1 MKSGREGPRY
11 NVFMNWKIALL
22 VVVGVVLLP
31 VAALAL
37 LSAFSRR
44 PSNLGVIDG
53 RLAPC
58 PESPNCVS
66 TQAQDAVHRMEPIS
80 YSGSAEDARARIKAL
95 IASRPRTKIVTEKGN
110 YLHVEFVS
118 ALFRFVDDVEFLIDE
133 SNGNI
138 DFRSASRVGYGD
150 LGANRKRMEAI
161 AAEFSAQ

>member
-1 MKSGREGPRY
+1 
-11 NVFMNWKIALL
+11 MNWKIALL
-22 VVVGVVLLP
+22 VVGGVVLLP
-31 VAALAL
+31 VAGLAL

-44 PSNLGVIDG
+44 PSNLGVVEG

-80 YSGSAEDARARIKAL
+80 CSGSAADALARIKAV
-95 IASRPRTKIVTEKGN
+95 IVSRPRTKIVTEKGN
-110 YLHVEFVS
+110 YLHVEFTS

-133 SNGNI
+133 PNGRVH
-138 DFRSASRVGYGD
+138 FRSASRVGYGD

-161 AAEFSAQ
+161 VAEFGQR

>member
-1 MKSGREGPRY
+1 MTHGLGSPCYNGR
-11 NVFMNWKIALL
+11 MNWKIALL
-22 VVVGVVLLP
+22 VVGGMILLP
-31 VAALAL
+31 AVGLAL

-44 PSNLGVIDG
+44 PSNLGVVDG

-66 TQAQDAVHRMEPIS
+66 TQAQDAIHRMEPIS
-80 YSGSAEDARARIKAL
+80 YNGSAEDAVTRIRAVIS
-95 IASRPRTKIVTEKGN
+95 SRPRTKIVTEKGN

-133 SNGNI
+133 SNGKI

-150 LGANRKRMEAI
+150 LGANRKRMKAI
-161 AAEFSAQ
+161 SAEFGAQ